1 MTMFITALIFAI
13 MLGLILSDRI
23 HRTIVAAAGAA
34 VMMAFGLL
42 ARFYTEKE
50 AIAAIDF
57 ETLGLL
63 LGMMILV
70 RLLEGTGFFEYLA
83 IITAR
88 RSGGNPWR
96 LLLILG
102 ALTTLMSMFLDNVT
116 TVVMIAPVTVLIT
129 EMLGLSPTPMLLA
142 GALLS
147 NIGGVATLIGD
158 PPNVL
163 IGSAADLSFLSFL
176 THMGPIVLVVWLV
189 ALLLVGWLFRADLS
203 ARPTN
208 LDALLSLNS
217 REALRDPETLRRVL
231 IVLAGTLV
239 LFFLQGSLGISPS
252 FAALAGAAVAL
263 VWVRPNIDEMLKEIE
278 WGVLLFFAALFVVVG
293 GLEAAGVLHGIA
305 NVLMLVSGLGPA
317 LLGIVIIWSV
327 AGLSAFVDNIPVTIA
342 LIPIIMELGA
352 AGTDV
357 TPLWWALALGAGLG
371 GNGTIIGATANVI
384 VVSIS
389 ERTRSPITAQ
399 LWSKRGLPVMMA
411 TLVTASL
418 LYLIAFGWM
427 NTH

>member
-1 MTMFITALIFAI
+1 M
-13 MLGLILSDRI
+13 
-23 HRTIVAAAGAA
+23 
-34 VMMAFGLL
+34 
-42 ARFYTEKE
+42 
-50 AIAAIDF
+50 
-57 ETLGLL
+57 
-63 LGMMILV
+63 
-70 RLLEGTGFFEYLA
+70 
-83 IITAR
+83 
-88 RSGGNPWR
+88 
-96 LLLILG
+96 
-102 ALTTLMSMFLDNVT
+102 
-116 TVVMIAPVTVLIT
+116 
-129 EMLGLSPTPMLLA
+129 
-142 GALLS
+142 LS
-147 NIGGVATLIGD
+147 NIGGVSTLIGD

-163 IGSAADLSFLSFL
+163 VGSAADLSFLSFL

-189 ALLLVGWLFRADLS
+189 ALLLSGWLFRADLS

-208 LDALLSLNS
+208 LDALQSLNS

-239 LFFLQGSLGISPS
+239 LFFLQGALGISPS
-252 FAALAGAAVAL
+252 FAALTGAAVAL

-305 NVLMLVSGLGPA
+305 NVLTLLGGLGPP
-317 LLGIVIIWSV
+317 LLGVVIIWSV

-342 LIPIIMELGA
+342 MIPIIMELSA

-399 LWSKRGLPVMMA
+399 LWTRRGLPVMVA
-411 TLVTASL
+411 TLVTASI

-427 NTH
+427 STR